1 MFLMRFD
8 MRAPTFGASTTELY
22 TAALEMAS
30 FAESRGALTA
40 AVCEHHT
47 MADGYL
53 PSPLVLAT
61 AMAARTST
69 LPIMTAAL
77 VLPLYHPIRLAED
90 MVVLDIISGGRVSY
104 IMAIG
109 YRPEESEHHGV
120 DFGRRGQLVDRQLDL
135 LLRAKSGEPFT
146 YEGRHIHVTPAPVTP
161 GGPTVIW
168 GGGSPAAAKRA
179 ARFGLD
185 FIAQGGGPELEE
197 IYVGEARVHGREPG
211 FCMIPPTNMATTV
224 FVAEDLDAAWA
235 ELGPHLL
242 HDVRS
247 YAAIN
252 QGNTHTASISTADSA
267 EELRAENRTHRIITI
282 DEAVSMIEAGMPLPL
297 QPLVG
302 GLPPEI
308 AWPYLRT
315 VTDVV
320 RQHSESTGTA

>member
-1 MFLMRFD
+1 MFMMRFD
-8 MRAPTFGASTTELY
+8 MRAPEFGATTSELY
-22 TAALEMAS
+22 AAALEMAR
-30 FAESRGALTA
+30 FAEGHGALV
-40 AVCEHHT
+40 AVVSEHHT

-77 VLPLYHPIRLAED
+77 ILPLYDPIRLAED

-104 IMAIG
+104 VMAVG
-109 YRPEESEHHGV
+109 YRPEEFEHHGA
-120 DFGRRGQLVDRQLDL
+120 DFSRRGRLVEEQLAL
-135 LLRAKSGEPFT
+135 LLRAKSGEALEH
-146 YEGRHIHVTPAPVTP
+146 EGRRIHVTPTPVTP

-168 GGGSPAAAKRA
+168 GGGSPAAARRA

-185 FIAQGGGPELEE
+185 FFAQGGGPELEE
-197 IYVGEARVHGREPG
+197 IYAQECRARGREPG
-211 FCMIPPTNMATTV
+211 SCMVPPTDMATTV

-242 HDVRS
+242 HDVLS

-252 QGNTHTASISTADSA
+252 EGNTHTASISTARTV
-267 EELRAENRTHRIITI
+267 EELRAEDRTHRIVGV
-282 DEAVSMIEAGMPLPL
+282 DEARSMIAGGMPLPL

-302 GLPPEI
+302 GLPPET
-308 AWPYLRT
+308 AWRYLRT
-315 VTDVV
+315 VTDEVMP
-320 RQHSESTGTA
+320 RP

>member
-1 MFLMRFD
+1 MFMMRFD
-8 MRAPTFGASTTELY
+8 MRAPEFGAPTTDLY
-22 TAALEMAS
+22 AAAMEMAS
-30 FAESRGALTA
+30 FAESRGAVAA
-40 AVCEHHT
+40 AVSEHHT

-61 AMAARTST
+61 AIAARTST

-77 VLPLYHPIRLAED
+77 ILPLYDPVRLAED

-104 IMAIG
+104 ILALG
-109 YRPEESEHHGV
+109 YRPEEFDHHGA
-120 DFGRRGQLVDRQLDL
+120 DFGRRGQLVEDQLAL
-135 LLRAKSGEPFT
+135 LLRAKSGEPF
-146 YEGRHIHVTPAPVTP
+146 EHQGRHIHVTPAPVTL

-197 IYVGEARVHGREPG
+197 IYAAESRAKGHEPG
-211 FCMIPPTNMATTV
+211 FCMIPSTDTATTV
-224 FVAEDLDAAWA
+224 FVADDLDAAWA

-252 QGNTHTASISTADSA
+252 PGNTNTASISTATSV
-267 EELRAENRTHRIITI
+267 EELRAENRTHRIVTI
-282 DEAVSMIEAGMPLPL
+282 DEAVWMVKAGTPLPL

-308 AWPYLRT
+308 AWRYLRT
-315 VTDVV
+315 VTDEVMH
-320 RQHSESTGTA
+320 RL